1 MSGISEVDLKDWDYL
16 QIEKISENEDGSA
29 NCDMRVGPIAMKFL
43 LNYAVIDILKSTLEK
58 RND

>member
-29 NCDMRVGPIAMKFL
+29 NCDMRMGPIAMKFL